1 MKALNTVLLANRKPA
16 QSQLHSSVLL
26 AALALCGCSQQ
37 QVYNLL
43 QENQRQRCEL
53 QPIPQQQ
60 VCTDHYR
67 TPFDE
72 YQRVREPLGNE
83 GDEVR

>member
-1 MKALNTVLLANRKPA
+1 MKALNTVLLANRKPT
-16 QSQLHSSVLL
+16 QPQLRSSVLL
-26 AALALCGCSQQ
+26 AALTLRGCSPQQ
-37 QVYNLL
+37 AYNLL

-60 VCTDHYR
+60 ACTDHYR
-67 TPFDE
+67 TPVDE
-72 YQRVREPLGNE
+72 YQRVRESLGNE